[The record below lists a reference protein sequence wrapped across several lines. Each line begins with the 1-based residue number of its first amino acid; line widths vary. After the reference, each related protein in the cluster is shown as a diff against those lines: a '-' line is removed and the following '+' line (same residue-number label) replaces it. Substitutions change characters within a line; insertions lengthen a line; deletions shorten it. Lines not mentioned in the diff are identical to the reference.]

1 MSSEAFVFQAPM
13 KLNFSK
19 GRSRKHATVLF
30 SDLSGHTAMS
40 EKLDPEEVKEIMS
53 RIFGEIAQ
61 VVTKYQGFVKK
72 FVGDTVMALFGVPKA
87 HGDDPVRAIRVAQEI
102 HAVIID
108 LLNGVFRIEEGDP
121 PEKVKEEAESEIKHL
136 VGREEDV
143 VPYVG
148 SLYSLSSLKWKIS
161 VLSSGNRDCKMQPRR
176 LCQP

>member
-1 MSSEAFVFQAPM
+1 M
-13 KLNFSK
+13 
-19 GRSRKHATVLF
+19 
-30 SDLSGHTAMS
+30 
-40 EKLDPEEVKEIMS
+40 
-53 RIFGEIAQ
+53 
-61 VVTKYQGFVKK
+61 
-72 FVGDTVMALFGVPKA
+72 
-87 HGDDPVRAIRVAQEI
+87 
-102 HAVIID
+102 IID